1 MVRKD
6 KPTVIH
12 ELPAEERLLKY
23 GPDYI
28 ASAELLAILLQTKNA
43 RSLAERLLDRF
54 DGLHGLAAASSDDL
68 ADVEGLTR
76 KQIARL
82 VTTFTLSNRLNTIQP
97 PARPQ
102 IRTAADAARHVM
114 DMRHLRQ
121 ENVRLILLDGN
132 SRVLATPTVYI
143 GTLNTSVLRIA
154 ELFRE
159 AITRNSPALVLA
171 HNHPNGTADPSPED
185 VELTRSL
192 VSAGELLDIQVIDH
206 IIIGERDWRSLREM
220 GLGFH
225 PRG

>member
-1 MVRKD
+1 MVSKD
-6 KPTVIH
+6 KSPVIH
-12 ELPAEERLLKY
+12 ELTAKDRLLKY

-28 ASAELLAILLQTKNA
+28 ASAELIAVLLQA
-43 RSLAERLLDRF
+43 EDAQSLAERLLARF
-54 DGLHGLAAASSDDL
+54 EGLHGLAAASGDEL
-68 ADVEGLTR
+68 MTVEALTR
-76 KQIARL
+76 TQVARL
-82 VTTFTLSNRLNTIQP
+82 VAAFALSNRLNRIQP

-114 DMRHLRQ
+114 DMRHLPQ

-159 AITRNSPALVLA
+159 AITRNSPAFVLA

-192 VSAGELLDIQVIDH
+192 FNAGELLDIQVIDH
-206 IIIGERDWRSLREM
+206 IIIGEREWRSLREM
-220 GLGFH
+220 GLGFP